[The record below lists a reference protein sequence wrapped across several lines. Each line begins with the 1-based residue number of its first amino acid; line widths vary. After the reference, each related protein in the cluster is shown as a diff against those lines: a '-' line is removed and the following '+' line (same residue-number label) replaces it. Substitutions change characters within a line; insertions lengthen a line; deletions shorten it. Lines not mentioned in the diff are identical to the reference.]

1 MRRYLKIAGLMV
13 FVGMVFGQ
21 DVVTLTMDQCV
32 EIALQQNPQ
41 LAQSRLNMDMA
52 GKDVMIAAANFLP
65 SASFGLGYNHSV
77 NGPTETLW
85 IDPNTGLTKN
95 VSPEIVSWSSSA
107 GFRASQTLFNG
118 GYNYFN
124 MKNVLAGKRSA
135 QYNFEDTR
143 QQIIYVVKQR
153 AYDLLKSEKLLE
165 VQQEALKSSQES
177 FKLAEAK
184 YQVGTAAKSEM
195 LQFKVELENARL
207 AQIQAEQN
215 LSIAL
220 ASLNQ
225 VLGMDMDQKIE
236 VEDNPELPEIQMGI
250 QDAISI
256 SARKN
261 PVLLK
266 SKADL
271 DGSKAFI
278 GMAASRYLPSVS
290 ASYSYS
296 WFNRDFNQ
304 IKHIFDTNYNWSAGV
319 SLSIPIFQGFSR
331 YAQLGKAKLN
341 YKLNQEIVDYYR
353 REVNLE
359 VKQAYYNVQLA
370 KNKISVTEDAEK
382 AAEETLRLNK
392 EKYNLG
398 AGTYLD
404 LINAQS
410 SYTEA
415 QSNRIQALYDYQ
427 FAIAVLKRAMG
438 RLTE

>member
-1 MRRYLKIAGLMV
+1 MRCYLKIAGLML

-41 LAQSRLNMDMA
+41 LAESRLNRDMA

-85 IDPNTGLTKN
+85 IDPNTGLTKDI
-95 VSPEIVSWSSSA
+95 SPEIISWSSSA
-107 GFRASQTLFNG
+107 GFRASQTLFSG

-143 QQIIYVVKQR
+143 QQIIYAVKQR
-153 AYDLLKSEKLLE
+153 VYELLKSERLLE
-165 VQQEALKSSQES
+165 VRLEALKSSEES

-184 YQVGTAAKSEM
+184 YQVGTAPKSEM

-207 AQIQAEQN
+207 AQIEAEQN

-225 VLGMDMDQKIE
+225 VLGMDMDQTIE
-236 VEDNPELPEIQMGI
+236 VEDNPELPEIKIGI
-250 QDAISI
+250 EEAIGVG
-256 SARKN
+256 AEKN

-266 SKADL
+266 SRADL

-278 GMAASRYLPSVS
+278 GMAASRYFPSIS
-290 ASYSYS
+290 ASYSYG
-296 WFNRDFNQ
+296 WFNKDFSQ
-304 IKHIFDTNYNWSAGV
+304 IKHMFDTNYNWSAGV

-331 YAQLGKAKLN
+331 FAQLSKAKLN
-341 YKLNQEIVDYYR
+341 YKMNQEIVNFYR
-353 REVNLE
+353 RQVNLE
-359 VKQAYYNVQLA
+359 VKQAYYTVQLA
-370 KNKISVTEDAEK
+370 KNKISVAEDAGI

-415 QSNRIQALYDYQ
+415 QSNRIQALYDYK
-427 FAIAVLKRAMG
+427 FAVAMLQRAMG